1 LRSLGALRLKKINT
15 SDPSANARKQINT
28 VLSQLADNILL
39 SLDPYQDMTR
49 CLERNQTPGGKDLT
63 EVSRSYYQSRQTEF
77 FIHIS
82 TYLALVITLKTAVS
96 SEDMVRCQDLARRNL
111 VKPLELKLDTLDKK
125 DRKDAWNKLDN
136 YSKLIRAMDIQ
147 LQ

>member
-1 LRSLGALRLKKINT
+1 
-15 SDPSANARKQINT
+15 
-28 VLSQLADNILL
+28 
-39 SLDPYQDMTR
+39 M
-49 CLERNQTPGGKDLT
+49 
-63 EVSRSYYQSRQTEF
+63 
-77 FIHIS
+77 
-82 TYLALVITLKTAVS
+82 
-96 SEDMVRCQDLARRNL
+96 MRCQDLARRNL